1 VKIDSANTQIPAL
14 NQGTQ
19 RAPQNDAQQSDT
31 TVPTA
36 GSSTSTSPAVSL
48 SAVSSGLR
56 TSSTADVDTAQ
67 VASIKA
73 ALANG
78 SYTADSGKI
87 ADGMLGSARDL
98 MQKTPPTGG

>member
-1 VKIDSANTQIPAL
+1 VKIDSSNTQIPAL

-31 TVPTA
+31 AATAA
-36 GSSTSTSPAVSL
+36 GSSTSPAVSL

-56 TSSTADVDTAQ
+56 TSSSADVDTAQ

-78 SYTADSGKI
+78 SYAIDSGKI

-98 MQKTPPTGG
+98 MQKTPPAGG